1 MAKNMERNHAR
12 KQVYL
17 RAEMIY
23 KYLLG
28 DEDMETL
35 VFCKPG
41 KLDMI
46 TTDQSLYE
54 AIGSVKDKE
63 HINYSKLVK
72 FLENVDVLSFRHALK
87 KKRTVLRE
95 ERVREIKEKSKDRTD
110 LNDLYR
116 EVKNAREKD

>member
-1 MAKNMERNHAR
+1 MAKNIGR
-12 KQVYL
+12 KKIYL

-23 KYLLG
+23 KYLIG

-41 KLDMI
+41 KLDML

-54 AIGSVKDKE
+54 AIGSIKDKDS
-63 HINYSKLVK
+63 INYNKLVK

-87 KKRTVLRE
+87 KKRTVLRDD
-95 ERVREIKEKSKDRTD
+95 RVREIIVKAKEKTD
-110 LNDLYR
+110 LDDLYR